1 MKNTAATLLMLVLGL
16 VTACTPAAPTPT
28 PTPVPTATP
37 VEVTATK
44 PEHLAGI
51 WLSGLGDVTSYFR
64 FQADGTLHVAQ
75 SLEGLDDADTRL
87 EGRFW
92 FEDGLYHE
100 ENRLCAGTYVYEAFL
115 GIQEGQAVRAR
126 MREVDV
132 PGMECIDR
140 RLRRLWSLVRV
151 D

>member
-1 MKNTAATLLMLVLGL
+1 MKNTAATLLMLVLSL
-16 VTACTPAAPTPT
+16 VTACTPAAPTST
-28 PTPVPTATP
+28 PTPEPTATP

-51 WLSGLGDVTSYFR
+51 WVSQLSDGPAYFR
-64 FQADGTLHVAQ
+64 FDADGTVHVGQ
-75 SLEGLDDADTRL
+75 SLEGLDDADSRL
-87 EGRFW
+87 EGTFW

-100 ENRLCAGTYVYEAFL
+100 ENALCAGTYVYEASL
-115 GIQEGQAVRAR
+115 QIQEGRAVRAR
-126 MREVDV
+126 MNEIEV

-140 RLRRLWSLVRV
+140 RLRRLWVLVRL